1 MGLPIQQHKSETPVP
16 SFRMLRQL
24 KISKPLSLCLR
35 PWHLPGTS
43 PTTITIVAKKL
54 HPSSQRSG
62 QRDRNSI
69 YTHFR
74 AIIPNYKEEEITA
87 FLDIVD
93 EVRQFCVNLWALVE
107 RNYVDLT
114 AANDVTSRDS
124 ESLKAKFDKLVSE
137 RGENGNPGCPDYIIN
152 AKNISQVIHLMCH
165 AGFLGEDNALVGVA
179 EDEATVIQREGKRK
193 RGMMGISRKKK
204 SLDEAVLEQV
214 GGIKDSFTKIASSFS
229 PK

>member
-1 MGLPIQQHKSETPVP
+1 MD
-16 SFRMLRQL
+16 L
-24 KISKPLSLCLR
+24 K
-35 PWHLPGTS
+35 
-43 PTTITIVAKKL
+43 
-54 HPSSQRSG
+54 
-62 QRDRNSI
+62 
-69 YTHFR
+69 
-74 AIIPNYKEEEITA
+74 
-87 FLDIVD
+87 
-93 EVRQFCVNLWALVE
+93 
-107 RNYVDLT
+107 